1 MLASGARVVP
11 RFSPLLRPA
20 AAARRSMAD
29 QPTVSPSSS
38 PSTPPPASTTSPT
51 SAPTAPVTTPTT
63 QPRPTLSPNAV
74 PPQQQRPRKLQD
86 GYSGAFYLSLLGGLV
101 VTAPIITYFYWE
113 HRKTHMREKKEAI
126 LHEIHARVRAS

>member
-1 MLASGARVVP
+1 MLAFRARTVP
-11 RFSPLLRPA
+11 RFSPLVRPA
-20 AAARRSMAD
+20 TAARRFMAD
-29 QPTVSPSSS
+29 QPNMSPSSS
-38 PSTPPPASTTSPT
+38 PSTPPPTTTTPT
-51 SAPTAPVTTPTT
+51 STAPVTTPIT
-63 QPRPTLSPNAV
+63 QPRPTASPDAV
-74 PPQQQRPRKLQD
+74 SIPQQQRPRKMQD